1 MKLFFHSLGETVDGL
16 QDKVICG
23 DQGCWEKLRPK
34 PSTSVSVGDSWW
46 EDRFLM
52 ALFLKFVW
60 SSWRIRRLVF
70 PKFFVVRISGKSPVN
85 EGMEYGRLGCGV
97 LPNFLEPSLW
107 FLLMC
112 AWKKEGR
119 LGGETKI
126 KCVIIKRHSSNIA

>member
-1 MKLFFHSLGETVDGL
+1 MEAGGVGT
-16 QDKVICG
+16 
-23 DQGCWEKLRPK
+23 KLRPK
-34 PSTSVSVGDSWW
+34 LSTSVSMGDSWW

-70 PKFFVVRISGKSPVN
+70 LKFFVVRVSGKSLLN

-97 LPNFLEPSLW
+97 FPNFSESSLW
-107 FLLMC
+107 FLLMG

-119 LGGETKI
+119 LGRQTKI
-126 KCVIIKRHSSNIA
+126 NSINTSNIA